1 MKVKQITIR
10 LPIELKDEL
19 QQEANNKGY
28 TIKDLIVFILNQYFQ
43 SIGQE

>member
-1 MKVKQITIR
+1 MTVKQITIH
-10 LPIELKDEL
+10 LPIELKDKL

-43 SIGQE
+43 SIEQE